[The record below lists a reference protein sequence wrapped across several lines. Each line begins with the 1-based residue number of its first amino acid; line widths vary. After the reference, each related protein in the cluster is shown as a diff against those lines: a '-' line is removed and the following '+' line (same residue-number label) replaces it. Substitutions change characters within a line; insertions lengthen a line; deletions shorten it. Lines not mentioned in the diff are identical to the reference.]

1 MQCKERLTKT
11 PCSTLISAEAV
22 LVEAALLRL
31 TPLLLL
37 GRSAATVPTGTL
49 RRLHLLRLHLLV
61 VHTRTAEALLL
72 LGKRLSARAGSC
84 PRIRLCFAILQLL
97 PVPLT

>member
-11 PCSTLISAEAV
+11 PCSTLIPAEAV

-31 TPLLLL
+31 TPLLL